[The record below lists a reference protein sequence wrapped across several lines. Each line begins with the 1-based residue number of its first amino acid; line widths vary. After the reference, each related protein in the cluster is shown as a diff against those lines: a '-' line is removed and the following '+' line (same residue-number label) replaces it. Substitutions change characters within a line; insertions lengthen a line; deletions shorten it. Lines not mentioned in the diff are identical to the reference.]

1 MASLQDL
8 ISQGYGGYR
17 GWSEEAAIEDYKK
30 TGGQGKYDPGSSQ
43 QYAQQYGLPS
53 QQYTPQTAAQPFQD
67 IVAQSQKMY
76 REAAAPA
83 IASLEATKPEI
94 QAGVASKTK
103 LLSER
108 YSNLIADIKGGQQKA
123 EQRQTVVTAGEL
135 GKRGIDPTSTIYQQE
150 LTSALQP
157 VTSEYIGLL
166 KGAATEQMAGQQQLA
181 ELEQTQL
188 RNVANTIAEL
198 QSGAGTNAINTA
210 LQLYQQAQRAAET
223 AQTNAEAKRQSDI
236 ANALQQKIYETISL
250 PESQISIANTR
261 SLISDRGKTGVSGD
275 YNQYYS
281 APGVTNV
288 TNRAGLQSQAG
299 GTFIPPAKSWSKQ

>member
-17 GWSEEAAIEDYKK
+17 GWSEEAAVEDYKK
-30 TGGQGKYDPGSSQ
+30 TGGQGKWDPGSSQ
-43 QYAQQYGLPS
+43 QYSQPTGGATPS
-53 QQYTPQTAAQPFQD
+53 GVGNFTDY
-67 IVAQSQKMY
+67 VAQAQEMY
-76 REAAAPA
+76 KKAAEPA
-83 IASLEATKPEI
+83 IASLQAQQPEI
-94 QAGVASKTK
+94 KSSIASKTQ
-103 LLSER
+103 LLSDR
-108 YSNLIADIKGGQQKA
+108 YNNLISDIKGGQQKA
-123 EQRQTVVTAGEL
+123 EQRQTLVTAGEL
-135 GKRGIDPTSTIYQQE
+135 GKRGIDPTSTIYGQE

-157 VTSEYIGLL
+157 ITSEYTGLL

-210 LQLYQQAQRAAET
+210 LQLYQQAQNAAET

-250 PESQISIANTR
+250 PESQINIANAR